1 MSHRD
6 RKLLLSQTIATRTTH
21 QESQVRWSKIA
32 KNKTTWK
39 IKRMA
44 KLTKTRW
51 ETLLRRFLFE
61 LPMKLSNN
69 SSRSDKYYKNTF
81 SPLRLMATS
90 TSYLAQKVCLKVV
103 ETLVLMIWLRKRCV
117 TCLRFWASLSSTG
130 LFWCRSCFKSW
141 KTLVFT
147 TTVKIRWASNN
158 SSSSTIRTKSLL
170 RGVHLSR
177 IQKLQNRR
185 RARSKKNNLTCLG
198 SIRNQ

>member
-1 MSHRD
+1 
-6 RKLLLSQTIATRTTH
+6 
-21 QESQVRWSKIA
+21 
-32 KNKTTWK
+32 
-39 IKRMA
+39 
-44 KLTKTRW
+44 
-51 ETLLRRFLFE
+51 
-61 LPMKLSNN
+61 MKLSNN

-117 TCLRFWASLSSTG
+117 TCLRFWASLSSME

-147 TTVKIRWASNN
+147 TTAKIRWASNN
-158 SSSSTIRTKSLL
+158 SSSSSSTIRTKSLL

-198 SIRNQ
+198 SIRNQSKLWLCWCCSFWKTILPLLSFSKMSYTSKMSSQRLSSRR